1 MLDARDAPA
10 DPATAVVIVGNGMA
24 GATVAATLRTKG
36 FAGPIALIGDEPHA
50 PYQRPP
56 LSKGHLVDG
65 GGPQLVRPEAFWA
78 DKGVDLITGTR
89 ATAIDRDARVVRLD
103 DGRAVPYAHL
113 VLATGARNR
122 ELPGAEN
129 ALALRTLDESRALRE
144 RIGEGRRLVVIGGGF
159 IGLEVAAAAH
169 EIGTDVTVVE
179 ALDRVMSRVVSPEM
193 SAFFAGLHAEAGVKI
208 LTGRTVQAVQEGLVV
223 LDGGE
228 RLEADAVVVGIGVV
242 PNVELAVAA
251 GLEVSDGIVVDER
264 LLTSDPAISAV
275 GDCAHYPCAITGR
288 RQRLESVQNATDH
301 ARACAARIA
310 GAGDPYAAVPWFW
323 SDQHGR
329 KLQIAGV
336 AGGETSSVL
345 RGDPAQ
351 GGFSIFRFADGALV
365 AVESVD
371 AMPDHIAARKLL
383 AAPGAAAAVT
393 PEQVAD
399 PAVSLKELA
408 AGVA

>member
-1 MLDARDAPA
+1 MAG
-10 DPATAVVIVGNGMA
+10 VVIVGNGMA

-36 FAGPIALIGDEPHA
+36 YEGPVVLIGDEPHA

-56 LSKGHLVDG
+56 LSKAQLVEG
-65 GGPQLVRPEAFWA
+65 GDPQLVRPEAFWA
-78 DKGVDLITGTR
+78 DKDVEVLAGVR
-89 ATAIDRDARVVRLD
+89 VAAIDRDARTVRLD
-103 DGRAVPYAHL
+103 DGSTRAYEHL

-122 ELPGAEN
+122 ELPGAET
-129 ALALRTLDESRALRE
+129 ALSLRTLDESRALRE
-144 RIGEGRRLVVIGGGF
+144 RLGEGRRLVVVGGGF

-169 EIGTDVTVVE
+169 ALGTEVTVVE
-179 ALDRVMSRVVSPEM
+179 ALERVMSRVVSPEM
-193 SAFFAGLHAEAGVKI
+193 SAFFEGLHAEAGVRI
-208 LTGRTVQAVQEGLVV
+208 LTGRSVLSIAEGEVV
-223 LDGGE
+223 LDGDE
-228 RLEADAVVVGIGVV
+228 RLEADVVVVGVGVV
-242 PNVELAVAA
+242 PNVELAQEA

-288 RQRLESVQNATDH
+288 RQRLESIQNATDH
-301 ARACAARIA
+301 ARAVAARIA
-310 GAGDPYAAVPWFW
+310 GSGEPYGAVPWFW

-336 AGGETSSVL
+336 ASDGASAVV
-345 RGDPAQ
+345 RGDPSA

-371 AMPDHIAARKLL
+371 AMADHMAARKLL
-383 AAPGAAAAVT
+383 ASGAAASVT

-399 PAVSLKELA
+399 PGVSLKELA
-408 AGVA
+408 AATA